1 MQILLPEVSIMRKK
15 IQIFYFTAALFFL
28 LGIKDGYVA
37 LWKDNSVV
45 PLEVFPYKA
54 QLLPPEDRQALEK
67 GIRISTQ
74 EELMALL
81 ENYLS

>member
-1 MQILLPEVSIMRKK
+1 MRKK
-15 IQIFYFTAALFFL
+15 IQIYYFTAALFFL

-54 QLLPPEDRQALEK
+54 QLLPPEERQALEK
-67 GIRISTQ
+67 GK
-74 EELMALL
+74 
-81 ENYLS
+81 LSMKAHEIPHLQAAVFCI